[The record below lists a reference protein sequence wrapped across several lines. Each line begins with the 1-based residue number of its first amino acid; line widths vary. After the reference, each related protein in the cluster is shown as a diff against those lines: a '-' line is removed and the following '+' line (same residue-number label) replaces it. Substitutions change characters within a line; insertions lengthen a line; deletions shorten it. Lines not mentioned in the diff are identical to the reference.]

1 MQVSRR
7 WLASCI
13 TKRGRRAPWLKKY
26 PDDLRQC
33 PSGTPEAAR
42 ASQSAGKEDVPS
54 APNRGTGERSR
65 PGAGRRASPEPKRTA
80 PPGSPRRAPSR
91 GCGEA

>member
-26 PDDLRQC
+26 PDDLR

-42 ASQSAGKEDVPS
+42 ASQSAGKEERALSPQ
-54 APNRGTGERSR
+54 PGHRGAQQ
-65 PGAGRRASPEPKRTA
+65 AGRGQESKPRA
-80 PPGSPRRAPSR
+80 
-91 GCGEA
+91 